1 MMRAP
6 FQPLAHL
13 VDAIAEKWCAAE
25 ELSGEDRARV
35 HAEITR
41 SFQLGDQLELTFHG
55 IRYLLTLT
63 RAPDSTEPVVSVHRI
78 KTSG

>member
-25 ELSGEDRARV
+25 DLSVEERKRV

-41 SFQLGDQLELTFHG
+41 SFQLGDQPELTFHG
-55 IRYLLTLT
+55 VRYLLTLT
-63 RAPDSTEPVVSVHRI
+63 RAPGSSEPVVSVHRI
-78 KTSG
+78 KGAG